1 METQTI
7 RRILVALDTST
18 DSLAALETA
27 VKLAANL
34 QAELVGLFVED
45 VNLLRL
51 AELPFSRETRY
62 HTTTNLN
69 TAQMEHELRMLASQ
83 ARRAL
88 MEAAE
93 PRSVRWDFRVVR
105 GQVTPEVLTAALE
118 ADLLTLGKASRAIWR
133 QRLGSTALA
142 AAIQTQRSVLLAGRS
157 ANDHRPVLVTYD
169 GSQAAQQA
177 LIFAANLAQANQSP
191 LTILVMAEETA
202 VSHQLGIQAADHLA
216 NISPTLPDTL
226 HLTYRHLPHTTPN
239 SLVEAVELEG
249 GGSLVLGGT
258 GEWLQAEAIQQ
269 LLDKLDCPVLLVK

>member
-1 METQTI
+1 METPTI

-27 VKLAANL
+27 VKLAAIL

-62 HTTTNLN
+62 HTTADLTTVGL
-69 TAQMEHELRMLASQ
+69 EHELQLLASQ

-93 PRSVRWDFRVVR
+93 LRSVPWDFRVVR
-105 GQVTPEVLTAALE
+105 GQVTPELLAAALE

-142 AAIQTQRSVLLAGRS
+142 AATQTQRSVLLAGRS
-157 ANDHRPVLVTYD
+157 SHDHRPVLVTYD
-169 GSQAAQQA
+169 GTPTSHQA
-177 LIFAANLAQANQSP
+177 LTFAAGLAQANNAA
-191 LTILVMAEETA
+191 LTVLVVGEDSA
-202 VSHQLGIQAADHLA
+202 VSHQLGIEAADQLA
-216 NISPTLPDTL
+216 ATSPNLPGKL
-226 HLTYRHLPHTTPN
+226 HLNYRRLPQATVE
-239 SLVEAVELEG
+239 SLVTAVELEG
-249 GGSLVLGGT
+249 GGALVLGG
-258 GEWLQAEAIQQ
+258 GEWLLQAEAVQA
-269 LLDKLDCPVLLVK
+269 LLDQLNCPVLLVK

>member
-69 TAQMEHELRMLASQ
+69 PAQLEHELRMLASQ

>member
-69 TAQMEHELRMLASQ
+69 TAQLEHELRMMASQ

-93 PRSVRWDFRVVR
+93 PRSVCWDFRVVR
-105 GQVTPEVLTAALE
+105 GRVTPEVLTAALE
-118 ADLLTLGKASRAIWR
+118 ADLLTLGKASWAIWR

-142 AAIQTQRSVLLAGRS
+142 AAIQTQRSVLSAGRS
-157 ANDHRPVLVTYD
+157 ADDHRPVLVTYD

-177 LIFAANLAQANQSP
+177 LIFCSQSGTSQSIP
-191 LTILVMAEETA
+191 IDDIGDGRRNGRFPSTRHPG
-202 VSHQLGIQAADHLA
+202 SR
-216 NISPTLPDTL
+216 PT
-226 HLTYRHLPHTTPN
+226 N
-239 SLVEAVELEG
+239 
-249 GGSLVLGGT
+249 
-258 GEWLQAEAIQQ
+258 
-269 LLDKLDCPVLLVK
+269 